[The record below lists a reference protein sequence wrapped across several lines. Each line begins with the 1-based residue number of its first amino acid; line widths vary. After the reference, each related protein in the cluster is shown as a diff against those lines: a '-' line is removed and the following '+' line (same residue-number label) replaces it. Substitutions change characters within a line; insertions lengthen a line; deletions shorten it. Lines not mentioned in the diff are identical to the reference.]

1 MVELINE
8 SNISKFKSNTLEN
21 FKNIFSNVWI
31 KLENDILLNNAID
44 WIEQVKLI
52 KNINEITFL
61 YLELDIK
68 ELTSKFLKDFIKEEN
83 YWKDIW
89 NCSYLVIFVKNE
101 SWIMIYWIDI
111 LNRVKIKISSFKIDI
126 DWFEDY
132 KTQEKKY
139 RNRTLNEQ
147 LNNLGKLLD
156 NGSRDINRRFILQ
169 FFEKKNLTE
178 EFYKVYKNEIFEEIK
193 NINKLKFWLT
203 QESKL
208 NHFILVSLNRLLFI
222 HFLDKKWDIFKNYDN
237 RFWSFL
243 AYLKHSSYKQ
253 IDNNQSFY
261 ENVLK
266 ILFFEIFNKP
276 KKDRNL
282 VKLEKL
288 WLKDIFYDLPYLN
301 WWLFKESAFD
311 KIGFEIEDDLID
323 SFIEKIIDWFNF
335 TIQEDTPLEVKIS
348 VDPELLGYIFENL
361 IQEYDNKKDDNDNER
376 SKWWIFYTPKIEVDF
391 MCRQSIVNFLAKK
404 WLNKE
409 ELYKLVY
416 RESWEKWE
424 QLYWEFSKNDI
435 EKIFNELEN
444 LKIVDPTCG
453 SWAFLVGM
461 LQTILDIED
470 TLKENHVKLYDELIL
485 DFKITN
491 KKLFN
496 RKKELIKNTLYWVDV
511 KTWAVEIAKLR
522 LWLSMIL
529 DVDSDYFDNE
539 ESKNSPLLPSF
550 SFKIVVWD
558 SLVNKIWDKLIPID
572 FTTSMDV
579 DTKLRNKINKIIEL
593 KNDFY
598 DNKIKDEKLIID
610 AEKSVYISI
619 LDWQNEIINKELWY
633 ITDKLSNNQTD
644 LFWDKEVWL
653 FDNNKKTDK
662 ERKELHN
669 KKDDNNNL
677 KNQITIH
684 DNLPFAWSIDF
695 AEVFSENWGFDI
707 LIWNPPYVRQ
717 EAIEDPNWIIKDKK
731 EYKKLL
737 SDTIDGDYLN
747 EVNNKFN
754 LKLKIWWRSDLY
766 IYFYFRGLK
775 LLANDWIFSFITSNS
790 WLDVDFGSTLQDF
803 LLKFVDDITIY
814 DNSAERSF
822 EHASINTIIA
832 IFDKPRLC
840 KKDMKYKKDRDLETD
855 FWKTKFIN
863 FKKSF
868 EEVIF
873 SENFRE
879 FEDIYKLPIVKKLEE
894 KTIKTWEIS
903 FTKKSN
909 DDFRIVYIDNKS
921 LFIDWSDKET
931 SKIWED
937 IYKYV
942 WNKWGWKYLKA
953 PDIFF
958 TILEK
963 WWNKLVKL
971 KDVADVKFWIKTWCN
986 DFFYLPSKYFD
997 IEEIWDY
1004 YNLIPKEK
1012 WLPYW
1017 IQIEKEFLRPVIKS
1031 PRECKKFI
1039 VKIKDTKNKIL
1050 MCDVKKEDLVNKK
1063 IIDYIN
1069 WWEWNNFNKWASVKV
1084 RKIWYQVPFLKK
1096 PVLVYPLIN
1105 NDSLKIIFNEEVN
1118 FDANLNCVFVKEWL
1132 IHKNLNL
1139 WLSCLSSL
1147 TMISWELFW
1156 LANLWEWAIKLN
1168 PVYTKS
1174 SIILNPN
1181 LINSSYDFSNYKL
1194 YSIFEELGFDKTK
1207 NIREQEPRPLSDRKE
1222 LDDIIFDEIWLSEE
1236 ERKEVYWSLGELVK
1250 GRLDKAKS
1258 K

>member
-1 MVELINE
+1 MIEPINK
-8 SNISKFKSNTLEN
+8 SNILNFKSDTLAN

-31 KLENDILLNNAID
+31 KLENNIILNNKID
-44 WIEQVKLI
+44 WINQIKLL

-68 ELTSKFLKDFIKEEN
+68 ELTSKFLKDFIKEEK

-89 NCSYLVIFVKNE
+89 NCSYLVLFIKNE
-101 SWIMIYWIDI
+101 SWIMIYWVDI
-111 LNRVKIKISSFKIDI
+111 LNKVKIKISSFKIDI

-132 KTQEKKY
+132 KTLELKY

-147 LNNLGKLLD
+147 LNNLSKLLE

-193 NINKLKFWLT
+193 NLNQLKFWLS

-222 HFLDKKWDIFKNYDN
+222 HFLDKKWDIFKNYDK
-237 RFWSFL
+237 RFWSLL
-243 AYLKHSSYKQ
+243 AFLKHNSYKK

-261 ENVLK
+261 KNVLK

-276 KKDRNL
+276 KKDRDL
-282 VKLEKL
+282 EKLEKL

-391 MCRQSIVNFLAKK
+391 MCRQSIVNFLTKK

-461 LQTILDIED
+461 LQTILNIED
-470 TLKENHVKLYDELIL
+470 TLKENHVKLYDELVL

-529 DVDSDYFDNE
+529 DVDNDYFDNE

-653 FDNNKKTDK
+653 FDNKKTEK
-662 ERKELHN
+662 EKKELHS
-669 KKDDNNNL
+669 KKYDNNNL
-677 KNQITIH
+677 KNQIIIH

-707 LIWNPPYVRQ
+707 LIWNPPYVWYKK
-717 EAIEDPNWIIKDKK
+717 IWDPNEIIKNNAD
-731 EYKKLL
+731 YRKLL
-737 SDTIDGDYLN
+737 SETINNDYLN
-747 EVNNKFN
+747 EINNKFW
-754 LKLKIWWRSDLY
+754 LDLKIWWKSDLY
-766 IYFYFRGLK
+766 VYFYFRWLK
-775 LLANDWIFSFITSNS
+775 LLNNDWIFSFITSNS
-790 WLDVDFGSTLQDF
+790 WLDVDFGSILQEF
-803 LLKFVDDITIY
+803 LLKFVDNIIII
-814 DNSAERSF
+814 DNKNERSF
-822 EHASINTIIA
+822 EHASINTIITF
-832 IFDKPRLC
+832 FDKPRLC
-840 KKDMKYKKDRDLETD
+840 KKDMRYKKNRDLETD
-855 FWKTKFIN
+855 FWETKFVN

-879 FEDIYKLPIVKKLEE
+879 FEDIYKQPVVKNLEE
-894 KTIKTWEIS
+894 KIIKTWEIA
-903 FTKKSN
+903 FRKKSN

-921 LFIDWSDKET
+921 LFIDWSDKEK

-958 TILEK
+958 EILNKSIWKLIKLENITKKILTWVKDSWYNKYIKELTKEYEDEWIKILKNVKKHFNIEINDFDSYIPYEFKEIINKNKNKQANILWTAMKWERYITFKTNSKVLFTWNFIWIYVEKNINEINLLLNTTITHLFWEIYWRQMFWEGSICLWKSDLLKINFIFNSNILEK
-963 WWNKLVKL
+963 LSL
-971 KDVADVKFWIKTWCN
+971 FSWIN
-986 DFFYLPSKYFD
+986 
-997 IEEIWDY
+997 
-1004 YNLIPKEK
+1004 
-1012 WLPYW
+1012 
-1017 IQIEKEFLRPVIKS
+1017 R
-1031 PRECKKFI
+1031 
-1039 VKIKDTKNKIL
+1039 KIK
-1050 MCDVKKEDLVNKK
+1050 
-1063 IIDYIN
+1063 
-1069 WWEWNNFNKWASVKV
+1069 
-1084 RKIWYQVPFLKK
+1084 
-1096 PVLVYPLIN
+1096 
-1105 NDSLKIIFNEEVN
+1105 
-1118 FDANLNCVFVKEWL
+1118 
-1132 IHKNLNL
+1132 
-1139 WLSCLSSL
+1139 
-1147 TMISWELFW
+1147 
-1156 LANLWEWAIKLN
+1156 
-1168 PVYTKS
+1168 
-1174 SIILNPN
+1174 
-1181 LINSSYDFSNYKL
+1181 
-1194 YSIFEELGFDKTK
+1194 SIFEELWFDKTK
-1207 NIREQEPRPLSDRKE
+1207 NIRGQEPNPLSDRKE
-1222 LDDIIFDEIWLSEE
+1222 LDDIIFNEIWLSEE

-1250 GRLDKAKS
+1250 WRLDKAKS

>member
-1 MVELINE
+1 MIELINK
-8 SNISKFKSNTLEN
+8 SNIWEFKNNTLEN

-31 KLENDILLNNAID
+31 KLENNILLNNKID
-44 WIEQVKLI
+44 WINQIRLL

-61 YLELDIK
+61 YLELETKD
-68 ELTSKFLKDFIKEEN
+68 LTSKFLKDFIKEEN

-89 NCSYLVIFVKNE
+89 NCSYLVLLVKNK
-101 SWIMIYWIDI
+101 SWIMIYWVDI
-111 LNRVKIKISSFKIDI
+111 LNKVKIKVSSFKIDI
-126 DWFEDY
+126 EWFEDY
-132 KTQEKKY
+132 KTLELKY

-147 LNNLGKLLD
+147 LNNLNKLLD
-156 NGSRDINRRFILQ
+156 NGNRDVNRRFIIE

-193 NINKLKFWLT
+193 NLNKLKFWLS

-222 HFLDKKWDIFKNYDN
+222 HFLDKKWDIFKNYDK

-243 AYLKHSSYKQ
+243 AYLKHNTYKK
-253 IDNNQSFY
+253 IDNKGSFY

-266 ILFFEIFNKP
+266 TLFFEIFNKS
-276 KKDRNL
+276 KKDRDL
-282 VKLEKL
+282 EKLEKL

-301 WWLFKESAFD
+301 WWLFKESTFD
-311 KIGFEIEDDLID
+311 KVGFEIEDDLID

-335 TIQEDTPLEVKIS
+335 TIEEDTPLEVKIS

-361 IQEYDNKKDDNDNER
+361 IQEYDNNKDKDNNER

-391 MCRQSIVNFLAKK
+391 MCRQSIVNYLAKK

-424 QLYWEFSKNDI
+424 QLYGEFSKNDI

-470 TLKENHVKLYDELIL
+470 ILKENHIKLYDELVE
-485 DFKITN
+485 DFKIQN

-496 RKKELIKNTLYWVDV
+496 RKKQLIKNTLYWVDV

-529 DVDSDYFDNE
+529 DVDSEYFDNE
-539 ESKNSPLLPSF
+539 ESKNNPLLPSF

-572 FTTSMDV
+572 FTKSMDV

-598 DNKIKDEKLIID
+598 DNKIKDEKVIVD

-619 LDWQNEIINKELWY
+619 LDWQNEIINKELGF
-633 ITDKLSNNQTD
+633 ISDKLSNNQTD
-644 LFWDKEVWL
+644 LFWEKEIWL
-653 FDNNKKTDK
+653 FDNKKTEK
-662 ERKELHN
+662 EKKELHN
-669 KKDDNNNL
+669 KKQDNDNL
-677 KNQITIH
+677 KNQIVIN

-717 EAIEDPNWIIKDKK
+717 EAIEDPNWIIKNKK

-737 SDTIDGDYLN
+737 SDTIDNDYLN
-747 EVNNKFN
+747 EVNSKFN

-775 LLANDWIFSFITSNS
+775 LLNNDWIFSFITSNS

-803 LLKFVDDITIY
+803 LLKFVDNITIY

-855 FWKTKFIN
+855 FWNTRFIN

-879 FEDIYKLPIVKKLEE
+879 FEDFTDYKGEHIVKDFEE
-894 KTIKTWEIS
+894 KTIKTWEIE
-903 FTKKSN
+903 FRKKSN
-909 DDFRIVYIDNKS
+909 EDFRIVYIDNKS
-921 LFIDWSDKET
+921 LFIDWSDKEI

-942 WNKWGWKYLKA
+942 WNKWGWKFLKA

-963 WWNKLVKL
+963 WGDKLVKL
-971 KDVADVKFWIKTWCN
+971 WNIAEIKRGFTTWCN
-986 DFFYLPSKYFD
+986 DFFYLPSNYFD
-997 IEEIWDY
+997 IEENKNY
-1004 YNLIPKEK
+1004 YNLIPKQQ
-1012 WLPYW
+1012 WLPNW
-1017 IQIEKEFLRPVIKS
+1017 IKIEKEFLQPVIKS
-1031 PRECKKFI
+1031 PKECKTFIINENELKSNVFLCNLNWVELIEKELYKYILWWESMNFHKWSTTKSRKFWYLLNDNVYSSFVWMMSYWERFFFWENNRFLADARLYDI
-1039 VKIKDTKNKIL
+1039 FYKWKLLNWFISFNNSYSYLQIELYGRWNLWDWALDFKVYENKMLYVFNPNNIISDIKLDRNVKTKN
-1050 MCDVKKEDLVNKK
+1050 
-1063 IIDYIN
+1063 
-1069 WWEWNNFNKWASVKV
+1069 
-1084 RKIWYQVPFLKK
+1084 
-1096 PVLVYPLIN
+1096 
-1105 NDSLKIIFNEEVN
+1105 
-1118 FDANLNCVFVKEWL
+1118 
-1132 IHKNLNL
+1132 
-1139 WLSCLSSL
+1139 
-1147 TMISWELFW
+1147 
-1156 LANLWEWAIKLN
+1156 
-1168 PVYTKS
+1168 
-1174 SIILNPN
+1174 
-1181 LINSSYDFSNYKL
+1181 
-1194 YSIFEELGFDKTK
+1194 IFEELWFDKTK
-1207 NIREQEPRPLSDRKE
+1207 NIREQEPNPLADRKE
-1222 LDDIIFDEIWLSEE
+1222 LDDIIFDEIWLNEE

>member
-1 MVELINE
+1 ML
-8 SNISKFKSNTLEN
+8 
-21 FKNIFSNVWI
+21 KNI
-31 KLENDILLNNAID
+31 K
-44 WIEQVKLI
+44 
-52 KNINEITFL
+52 EITFL
-61 YLELDIK
+61 YLELDSK
-68 ELTSKFLKDFIKEEN
+68 NLTSKFLKDFIKEEN

-89 NCSYLVIFVKNE
+89 NCSYLVLFIKNE
-101 SWIMIYWIDI
+101 SWIMIYWVDI

-132 KTQEKKY
+132 KTQELKY

-147 LNNLGKLLD
+147 LNNLAKLLD
-156 NGSRDINRRFILQ
+156 NGNRDISRRFILQ

-178 EFYKVYKNEIFEEIK
+178 EFYKVYKDEIFEKIK
-193 NINKLKFWLT
+193 KSNISKHYD
-203 QESKL
+203 ESKL

-222 HFLDKKWDIFKNYDN
+222 HFLDKKWDIFKNYDK

-243 AYLKHSSYKQ
+243 AYLKHSSYKK
-253 IDNNQSFY
+253 ISNNQSFY

-276 KKDRNL
+276 KKDRDL
-282 VKLEKL
+282 EKLEKL
-288 WLKDIFYDLPYLN
+288 WLKYIFYDLPYLN

-361 IQEYDNKKDDNDNER
+361 IQEYDNNKDKDDNER

-572 FTTSMDV
+572 FTTSIDV

-598 DNKIKDEKLIID
+598 DNKIKDERLIID

-619 LDWQNEIINKELWY
+619 LDWQNDIINKELWY
-633 ITDKLSNNQTD
+633 ISDKLTNNQTD
-644 LFWDKEVWL
+644 LFWDKKFWL
-653 FDNNKKTDK
+653 FDNTKTEK
-662 ERKELHN
+662 EKKELHS

-840 KKDMKYKKDRDLETD
+840 KKDMVYKKDRDLETD

-879 FEDIYKLPIVKKLEE
+879 FEDKYKIPLIPLEE
-894 KTIKTWEIS
+894 KTIKTWEIT
-903 FTKKSN
+903 FRKKSN

-921 LFIDWSDKET
+921 LFIDWSDREKT
-931 SKIWED
+931 KIWED
-937 IYKYV
+937 IFKYI
-942 WNKWGWKYLKA
+942 WSKWWGRYLRA

-958 TILEK
+958 DILEK
-963 WWNKLVKL
+963 WWDKILKLSDISKHIKRNNLEKFNEWNILKENYLENDNYPFLHSL
-971 KDVADVKFWIKTWCN
+971 KDINWINVNISK
-986 DFFYLPSKYFD
+986 LPKSFEKNNYNKNNSYIKPD
-997 IEEIWDY
+997 IISNRFIWDRIFFIEWWDFLVNDSFFICFFKNKENKNIILGIMNSTFSLLNIEILWRKTY
-1004 YNLIPKEK
+1004 WGLGVMYIYWPEFKASLILDISKIWKDNLYKIDS
-1012 WLPYW
+1012 L
-1017 IQIEKEFLRPVIKS
+1017 IN
-1031 PRECKKFI
+1031 
-1039 VKIKDTKNKIL
+1039 KIKYRETK
-1050 MCDVKKEDLVNKK
+1050 
-1063 IIDYIN
+1063 
-1069 WWEWNNFNKWASVKV
+1069 
-1084 RKIWYQVPFLKK
+1084 
-1096 PVLVYPLIN
+1096 
-1105 NDSLKIIFNEEVN
+1105 
-1118 FDANLNCVFVKEWL
+1118 
-1132 IHKNLNL
+1132 
-1139 WLSCLSSL
+1139 
-1147 TMISWELFW
+1147 T
-1156 LANLWEWAIKLN
+1156 
-1168 PVYTKS
+1168 
-1174 SIILNPN
+1174 
-1181 LINSSYDFSNYKL
+1181 
-1194 YSIFEELGFDKTK
+1194 IFEELWFDK
-1207 NIREQEPRPLSDRKE
+1207 NVDIRGQQPNPLNDRKE

-1236 ERKEVYWSLGELVK
+1236 EKKEVYWSLGELVK
-1250 GRLDKAKS
+1250 WRLDKAKS